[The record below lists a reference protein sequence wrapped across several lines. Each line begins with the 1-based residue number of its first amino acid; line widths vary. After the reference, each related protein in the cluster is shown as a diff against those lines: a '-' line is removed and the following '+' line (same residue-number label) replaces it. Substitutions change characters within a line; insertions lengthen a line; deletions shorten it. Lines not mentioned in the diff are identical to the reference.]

1 MGALNGRGDEF
12 LDYPALLLPA
22 GSYNKSSMAWRK
34 ALLVVILS
42 ALVLALP
49 TAAGTSG
56 SLAVS
61 KSAPPELLKHV
72 ATGRFVLPPA
82 PGGGNAHIG
91 GIALDAAGNLYAA
104 FDRLQT
110 PYIAVFDPKGT
121 FVRSWQAGDGT
132 GGIYRIPLTL
142 GPDGLIYTVA
152 GSVNTVK
159 VFTTTG
165 ALVRQFGIG
174 SISIPSDIEVDQ
186 AGNVYVT
193 SNDAVTRTS
202 PSGAVTG
209 QWQPLP
215 NGGAPGGGPPPK
227 FRGIAVQP
235 DGSMWVTTVDQKD
248 WLFHLDAN
256 GKRLKTWDPA
266 LVIPGM
272 GADQFWDVDYANGKL
287 YFGGS
292 MSGANHAH
300 FANALAVVT
309 PEGRLL
315 DEVVG
320 SASYVAVGAGR
331 VALVGRLSS
340 SSGGASTFVDDSGW
354 SDTEEIPAELPRGKP
369 AFSLGVCEG
378 DPRFG
383 QFEGQKGEF
392 YGLTSDIVLPHGGR
406 DCQVNY
412 VNYDSPCVKPQ
423 KVTFATPYLGGR
435 PAGKMVDDPADGA
448 EYYNFE
454 FSAEDLKEGSGTV
467 LIRYDCFDPATG
479 AGSTHWEYKGDIYL
493 LDPSGTVLDRRNS
506 RPIAAATVRLQV
518 SPVPGQPFGSP
529 GASSYSPQ
537 LNPQETGPS
546 GTFAWDVAPGRW
558 RLRVTAFGYRPYVS
572 KTYKVPPAVT
582 NLQLSLTPDP
592 RAQRLLIDPAG
603 SVGSVHLRRKL
614 AGRVAGLRVVSVRH
628 RVQSIAVTSKR
639 FQTAFAIRLGSSE
652 FSLQRAYPQLLKTAK
667 KLAKKATRPYRV
679 RHVTFT
685 VRRGRVVAI
694 KLS

>member
-1 MGALNGRGDEF
+1 MNG
-12 LDYPALLLPA
+12 
-22 GSYNKSSMAWRK
+22 SMAWRK
-34 ALLVVILS
+34 TVLAAVLI

-49 TAAGTSG
+49 TAAGTSR
-56 SLAVS
+56 SLAAP
-61 KSAPPELLKHV
+61 KSASPGLLKHV
-72 ATGRFVLPPA
+72 ATGRFVVPPA

-110 PYIAVFDPKGT
+110 PYIAVFDSKGT
-121 FVRSWQAGDGT
+121 FVRSWQAGNGT

-142 GPDGLIYTVA
+142 GPDGLIYTIE
-152 GSVNTVK
+152 GSVNTVE
-159 VFTTTG
+159 VFTTAG
-165 ALVRQFGIG
+165 ALVRQFAIG
-174 SISIPSDIEVDQ
+174 SVSIPSDIEVDQ
-186 AGNVYVT
+186 SGNVYVT

-215 NGGAPGGGPPPK
+215 NGGAPGGGSPPK

-235 DGSMWVTTVDQKD
+235 DGSMWVTTADQKD

-272 GADQFWDVDYANGKL
+272 GADQFWDVDYADGKL

-340 SSGGASTFVDDSGW
+340 SAGAASTFVDDSGW
-354 SDTEEIPAELPRGKP
+354 SDTEEIPAQLPPGHP
-369 AFSLGVCEG
+369 AEAWGICDGSVNPF
-378 DPRFG
+378 D
-383 QFEGQKGEF
+383 GQKGEF
-392 YGLTSDIVLPHGGR
+392 YGLTSDVVVPGGGR
-406 DCQVNY
+406 DCQVTY
-412 VNYDSPCVKPQ
+412 VNYETPCVKPQ

-435 PAGKMVDDPADGA
+435 PSGTASNPGGGLYVF
-448 EYYNFE
+448 NF
-454 FSAEDLKEGSGTV
+454 SKEDLKEGSGTV
-467 LIRYDCFDPATG
+467 LIRYDCLDPVTG
-479 AGSTHWEYKGDIYL
+479 AGSTHWEYKGDVYL
-493 LDPSGTVLDRRNS
+493 LDPSGTVVDRRNS
-506 RPIAAATVRLQV
+506 RPIAGATVRLQV
-518 SPVPGQPFGSP
+518 SPVPGQPYGSP

-582 NLQLSLTPDP
+582 NLRLALTPDP
-592 RAQRLLIDPAG
+592 RTQRVLIDPAG
-603 SVGSVHLRRKL
+603 SVGSVRLHAKVGR
-614 AGRVAGLRVVSVRH
+614 RVAGLRVVAVRH
-628 RVQSIAVTSKR
+628 HVRSIAVTSKR
-639 FQTAFAIRLGSSE
+639 FRTAFAIRLGSSE
-652 FSLQRAYPQLLKTAK
+652 FSLQRAYPQLLEAAK